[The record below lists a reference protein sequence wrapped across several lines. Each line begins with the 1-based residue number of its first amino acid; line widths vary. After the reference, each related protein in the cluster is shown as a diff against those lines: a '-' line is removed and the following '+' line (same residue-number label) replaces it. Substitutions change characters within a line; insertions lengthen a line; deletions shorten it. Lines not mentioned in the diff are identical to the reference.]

1 MLGGAIPE
9 GEGRHGLAVLVLG
22 GGHGAGHIAVVAG
35 DGVNLRV
42 QLYVSQD
49 NAVVTGGVV
58 LVSVSSDI
66 LVHHRGSAVLGK
78 VGTGHSR
85 ELARAILHKDHG
97 VVRDALAA
105 DLALARAVDIL
116 ASHNQV
122 KASLVGVAG
131 VGLGLGQDVLALFD
145 LVSHQSVTVVLA
157 SATVVLIGGNHL
169 GGAVG
174 KEQLGNIAVDIL
186 VGLHN
191 YGVVLQLVAG
201 SDNLRLHDVAVEH
214 SSLHGAVQSQIGVGS
229 GGNIVVP
236 GAVNADG
243 VALGGLNLALDRLSQ
258 DISIGV
264 IHGVGGVALD
274 DIVVLGHVVVSVHV
288 LKLNIGVN
296 IGVEGLLAHVGH
308 LGGGEGDVN
317 DGVDLAVVV
326 VVVSLHSGGLVAAHI
341 QAVNQLTGVESGGGH
356 IAVHLVGGAVNLDLA
371 VLDSLN
377 LTGSALHD
385 QGAVGGGIDAVHI
398 LAVLIQNLDLLADQ
412 VAVVTLDL
420 GVLALGGDAIH
431 VQGVSALAVL
441 LHVGQHS
448 VAVGDQGQVL
458 VAHGLVGVLGHGVL
472 AVDILGL
479 LLQSVLNFVE
489 LSASDLVHGLV
500 SVAAA
505 VVHGAAQGINSS
517 LDPRISAVVLLDR
530 EHPHALGAGHDG
542 LGAGVAVLAGG
553 VVASGVQLNHVGVQS
568 IVDHLGGIVTGQQGV
583 GVQIGQVLVKT
594 VLVGQHV
601 GVDGPVVAHQAGLL
615 GAVAQHAQQ
624 HLGGLGGAHGA
635 GRIKLVV
642 AAASDDAVGGAVL
655 NVGLCPVALDVGK
668 GGGVLDAQHGIHT
681 AVDGDAEH
689 LGHLG
694 TGHGAGGVK
703 VAAVFLTID
712 DAQGSHGRNGV
723 LVYDLIRIGEI
734 ARVHRAGTNT
744 HHAHEHD
751 GGQSQ
756 AESPLEVSHVW
767 NSSF

>member
-42 QLYVSQD
+42 QLYVGQ
-49 NAVVTGGVV
+49 NHAVVAGGVV
-58 LVSVSSDI
+58 LVGIGVLDRLHGI
-66 LVHHRGSAVLGK
+66 LVVLGK
-78 VGTGHSR
+78 VGAGHGG
-85 ELARAILHKDHG
+85 ILIVVVHHKDHG

-105 DLALARAVDIL
+105 NLALAGLVLIGIRQ
-116 ASHNQV
+116 NEV
-122 KASLVGVAG
+122 KAGLIFVGSLS
-131 VGLGLGQDVLALFD
+131 LGQDVLALLD
-145 LVSHQSVTVVLA
+145 LVGHQIA
-157 SATVVLIGGNHL
+157 NIGAAGGSIIRDISGNHL

-174 KEQLGNIAVDIL
+174 KEQLGLLAVDIL
-186 VGLHN
+186 G
-191 YGVVLQLVAG
+191 GVHDQSVILQLVAG
-201 SDNLRLHDVAVEH
+201 GDNLGLHDVAVEH
-214 SSLHGAVQSQIGVGS
+214 SSLHGAVQSQILVGS

-236 GAVNADG
+236 GTVNADG
-243 VALGGLNLALDRLSQ
+243 VALGGLDLALDRLSQ

-385 QGAVGGGIDAVHI
+385 QGAVSGGIDAVHI

-420 GVLALGGDAIH
+420 GVLALGGDAVH

-472 AVDILGL
+472 AVNILGL
-479 LLQSVLNFVE
+479 LLQGVLASIKRSGATVRLLQSVDSILT
-489 LSASDLVHGLV
+489 
-500 SVAAA
+500 A
-505 VVHGAAQGINSS
+505 VVDGAVQS
-517 LDPRISAVVLLDR
+517 LDGIVNRAVLDLDN
-530 EHPHALGAGHDG
+530 PHALGAGHDG

-583 GVQIGQVLVKT
+583 GVQIGQFLVKT

-655 NVGLCPVALDVGK
+655 NVGLCPGTLDVGK

-694 TGHGAGGVK
+694 TGHVAGGVK

-734 ARVHRAGTNT
+734 ARVHRAGANT

>member
-9 GEGRHGLAVLVLG
+9 GEGRHGLAVIVLG

-35 DGVNLRV
+35 DGVDLRV
-42 QLYVSQD
+42 QLRIGQ
-49 NAVVTGGVV
+49 NHAVVAGGVV
-58 LVSVSSDI
+58 LVGVGI
-66 LVHHRGSAVLGK
+66 GNALHGSGAVLGK
-78 VGTGHSR
+78 VRASHGG
-85 ELARAILHKDHG
+85 ELAGVIFHEDHG

-105 DLALARAVDIL
+105 NLALAGSIGIGVSNNLVKAGLVGIGSLSLGQDIL
-116 ASHNQV
+116 ALLD
-122 KASLVGVAG
+122 LVGHQIANIGAAG
-131 VGLGLGQDVLALFD
+131 GSIILDI
-145 LVSHQSVTVVLA
+145 S
-157 SATVVLIGGNHL
+157 GNHL

-174 KEQLGNIAVDIL
+174 KEQLGLLAVDIL
-186 VGLHN
+186 VGVHDHS
-191 YGVVLQLVAG
+191 VILQLVAG
-201 SDNLRLHDVAVEH
+201 GDNLGLHDVAVEY
-214 SSLHGAVQSQIGVGS
+214 SGLHGAVQSQIGVGIA
-229 GGNIVVP
+229 GNIVVP

-243 VALGGLNLALDRLSQ
+243 VALGGLDLALDRLSQ

-341 QAVNQLTGVESGGGH
+341 QAVGQNAGVESGGGH
-356 IAVHLVGGAVNLDLA
+356 IAVHLVGGAVDLDLA

-420 GVLALGGDAIH
+420 GVLALGGDAVH

-441 LHVGQHS
+441 LHVGQHG

-489 LSASDLVHGLV
+489 LSASDLFHGLV

-583 GVQIGQVLVKT
+583 GVQIGQFLVKT

-655 NVGLCPVALDVGK
+655 NVGLCPGTLDVGK

-694 TGHGAGGVK
+694 TGHVAGGVK

-751 GGQSQ
+751 GGQNQ
-756 AESPLEVSHVW
+756 AESALEVSHVW

>member
-97 VVRDALAA
+97 VVRDSLAA

-131 VGLGLGQDVLALFD
+131 VGLGLGQDVLALLD
-145 LVSHQSVTVVLA
+145 LVGHQAHSIGVLL
-157 SATVVLIGGNHL
+157 VGGNHL

-174 KEQLGNIAVDIL
+174 EEQLGLGAVDIA
-186 VGLHN
+186 VSLHDH
-191 YGVVLQLVAG
+191 GVVLQLVAG
-201 SDNLRLHDVAVEH
+201 GDNLGLHDVAVEH
-214 SSLHGAVQSQIGVGS
+214 SSLHGAVQSQILVGS

-236 GAVNADG
+236 GTVNADG
-243 VALGGLNLALDRLSQ
+243 VALGGLDLALDRLSQ

-356 IAVHLVGGAVNLDLA
+356 IAVHLVGGAVNLDLIIA
-371 VLDSLN
+371 ESTN
-377 LTGSALHD
+377 LTSSALHD

-420 GVLALGGDAIH
+420 GVLALGGDAVH

-441 LHVGQHS
+441 LHVGQHG

-472 AVDILGL
+472 AVNILGL
-479 LLQSVLNFVE
+479 LLQSVL
-489 LSASDLVHGLV
+489 ASIKSGATVRVLQ
-500 SVAAA
+500 SVDSILTA
-505 VVHGAAQGINSS
+505 VVDGAVQS
-517 LDPRISAVVLLDR
+517 LDGIVNRAVLDLDN
-530 EHPHALGAGHDG
+530 PHALGAGHDG

-615 GAVAQHAQQ
+615 GVVAQHAQQ

-734 ARVHRAGTNT
+734 ARVHRAGADT

-751 GGQSQ
+751 GSQSQ

>member
-105 DLALARAVDIL
+105 NLALARVVDIL
-116 ASHNQV
+116 ASHNLV
-122 KASLVGVAG
+122 EAGLVGA
-131 VGLGLGQDVLALFD
+131 VGHGLGQDVLALLD
-145 LVSHQSVTVVLA
+145 LVGHQAHSIGVLL
-157 SATVVLIGGNHL
+157 VGGNHL

-174 KEQLGNIAVDIL
+174 EEQLGLGAVDIG
-186 VGLHN
+186 VSLHDH
-191 YGVVLQLVAG
+191 GVILQLVAG
-201 SDNLRLHDVAVEH
+201 GDNLGLHDVAVEH
-214 SSLHGAVQSQIGVGS
+214 SGLHGAVQSQILVGS

-236 GAVNADG
+236 GTVNADG
-243 VALGGLNLALDRLSQ
+243 VALGGLDLALDRLSQ

-296 IGVEGLLAHVGH
+296 IGVKGLLAHVGH

-317 DGVDLAVVV
+317 NGVDLAVVV
-326 VVVSLHSGGLVAAHI
+326 IVVSLHSGGLVAAHI

-412 VAVVTLDL
+412 VAVVTFDL

-472 AVDILGL
+472 AVNILGL
-479 LLQSVLNFVE
+479 LLQSVL
-489 LSASDLVHGLV
+489 ASIKSGATVRVLQ
-500 SVAAA
+500 SVDSILTA
-505 VVHGAAQGINSS
+505 VVDGAVQS
-517 LDPRISAVVLLDR
+517 LDGIVNRAVLDLDN
-530 EHPHALGAGHDG
+530 PHALGAGHDG

-615 GAVAQHAQQ
+615 GVVAQHAQQ

-655 NVGLCPVALDVGK
+655 NVGLCPGTLDVGK

-694 TGHGAGGVK
+694 TGHVAGGVK

-734 ARVHRAGTNT
+734 ARVHRAGADT

>member
-66 LVHHRGSAVLGK
+66 LVLYRASAVLGK
-78 VGTGHSR
+78 VGTSHSR

-97 VVRDALAA
+97 VVRDSLAVN
-105 DLALARAVDIL
+105 LALARVVDIL
-116 ASHNQV
+116 ASHNLV
-122 KASLVGVAG
+122 EASLVGASSFSR
-131 VGLGLGQDVLALFD
+131 GQDILALLD
-145 LVSHQSVTVVLA
+145 LIGHQLVLFSGVVL
-157 SATVVLIGGNHL
+157 VGGNHL

-174 KEQLGNIAVDIL
+174 EEQLGLLAVDITAG
-186 VGLHN
+186 VHN
-191 YGVVLQLVAG
+191 HSVVLQLVAG
-201 SDNLRLHDVAVEH
+201 GDNLGLHDVAVEH
-214 SSLHGAVQSQIGVGS
+214 SSLHGAVQSQILVGS

-236 GAVNADG
+236 GTVNADG
-243 VALGGLNLALDRLSQ
+243 VALGGLDLALDRLSQ

-317 DGVDLAVVV
+317 NGVDLAVVV
-326 VVVSLHSGGLVAAHI
+326 IVVSLHSGGLVAAHI

-356 IAVHLVGGAVNLDLA
+356 IAVHLVGGAVNLDLIIA
-371 VLDSLN
+371 ESTN
-377 LTGSALHD
+377 LTSSALHD

-420 GVLALGGDAIH
+420 GVLALGGDAVH

-472 AVDILGL
+472 AVNILGL
-479 LLQSVLNFVE
+479 LLQAVLASIKRSGATVRLLQSVDSILT
-489 LSASDLVHGLV
+489 
-500 SVAAA
+500 A
-505 VVHGAAQGINSS
+505 VVDGAVQS
-517 LDPRISAVVLLDR
+517 LDGIVNRAVLDLDN
-530 EHPHALGAGHDG
+530 PHALGAGHDG

-583 GVQIGQVLVKT
+583 GVQIGQFLVKT

-655 NVGLCPVALDVGK
+655 NVGLCPGTLDVGK

-694 TGHGAGGVK
+694 TGHVAGGVK

>member
-9 GEGRHGLAVLVLG
+9 GEGRHGLAVIVLG

-356 IAVHLVGGAVNLDLA
+356 IAVHLVGGAVNLDLIIA
-371 VLDSLN
+371 ESTN
-377 LTGSALHD
+377 LTSSALHD

-472 AVDILGL
+472 AVNILGL
-479 LLQSVLNFVE
+479 LLQGVLAAIELATVRGIQSVDSILT
-489 LSASDLVHGLV
+489 
-500 SVAAA
+500 A
-505 VVHGAAQGINSS
+505 VVDGAVQS
-517 LDPRISAVVLLDR
+517 LDGIVNRAVLDLDN
-530 EHPHALGAGHDG
+530 PHALGAGHDG

-615 GAVAQHAQQ
+615 GVVAQHAQQ

-734 ARVHRAGTNT
+734 ARVHRAGADT

-751 GGQSQ
+751 GSQSQ

>member
-1 MLGGAIPE
+1 MAGG
-9 GEGRHGLAVLVLG
+9 
-22 GGHGAGHIAVVAG
+22 
-35 DGVNLRV
+35 
-42 QLYVSQD
+42 
-49 NAVVTGGVV
+49 
-58 LVSVSSDI
+58 
-66 LVHHRGSAVLGK
+66 
-78 VGTGHSR
+78 
-85 ELARAILHKDHG
+85 
-97 VVRDALAA
+97 
-105 DLALARAVDIL
+105 
-116 ASHNQV
+116 
-122 KASLVGVAG
+122 
-131 VGLGLGQDVLALFD
+131 
-145 LVSHQSVTVVLA
+145 
-157 SATVVLIGGNHL
+157 
-169 GGAVG
+169 
-174 KEQLGNIAVDIL
+174 
-186 VGLHN
+186 
-191 YGVVLQLVAG
+191 
-201 SDNLRLHDVAVEH
+201 DNLGLHDVAVEH
-214 SSLHGAVQSQIGVGS
+214 SSLHGAVQSQILVGS

-236 GAVNADG
+236 GTVNADG
-243 VALGGLNLALDRLSQ
+243 VALGGLDLALDRLSQ

-288 LKLNIGVN
+288 LKLNIGVS

-317 DGVDLAVVV
+317 NGVDLAVVV
-326 VVVSLHSGGLVAAHI
+326 IVVSLHSGGLVAAHI

-420 GVLALGGDAIH
+420 GVLALGGDAVH

-472 AVDILGL
+472 AVNILGL
-479 LLQSVLNFVE
+479 LLQGVLASIKRSGATVRLLQSVDSILT
-489 LSASDLVHGLV
+489 
-500 SVAAA
+500 A
-505 VVHGAAQGINSS
+505 VVDGAVQS
-517 LDPRISAVVLLDR
+517 LDGIVNRAVLDLDN
-530 EHPHALGAGHDG
+530 PHALGAGHDG

-568 IVDHLGGIVTGQQGV
+568 IVDHLGGIVTGQHGV
-583 GVQIGQVLVKT
+583 GVQIGQFLVKT

-655 NVGLCPVALDVGK
+655 NVGLCPGTLDVGK

-694 TGHGAGGVK
+694 TGHVAGGVK

-734 ARVHRAGTNT
+734 ARVHRAGANT

>member
-1 MLGGAIPE
+1 MAGG
-9 GEGRHGLAVLVLG
+9 
-22 GGHGAGHIAVVAG
+22 
-35 DGVNLRV
+35 
-42 QLYVSQD
+42 
-49 NAVVTGGVV
+49 
-58 LVSVSSDI
+58 
-66 LVHHRGSAVLGK
+66 
-78 VGTGHSR
+78 
-85 ELARAILHKDHG
+85 
-97 VVRDALAA
+97 
-105 DLALARAVDIL
+105 
-116 ASHNQV
+116 
-122 KASLVGVAG
+122 
-131 VGLGLGQDVLALFD
+131 
-145 LVSHQSVTVVLA
+145 
-157 SATVVLIGGNHL
+157 
-169 GGAVG
+169 
-174 KEQLGNIAVDIL
+174 
-186 VGLHN
+186 
-191 YGVVLQLVAG
+191 
-201 SDNLRLHDVAVEH
+201 DNLGLHDVAVEH
-214 SSLHGAVQSQIGVGS
+214 SSLHGAVQSQILVGS

-236 GAVNADG
+236 GTVNADG
-243 VALGGLNLALDRLSQ
+243 VALGGLDLALDRLSQ

-317 DGVDLAVVV
+317 NGVDLAVVV
-326 VVVSLHSGGLVAAHI
+326 IVVSLHSGGLVAAHI

-356 IAVHLVGGAVNLDLA
+356 IAVHLVGGAVNLDLIIA
-371 VLDSLN
+371 ESTN
-377 LTGSALHD
+377 LTSSALHD

-420 GVLALGGDAIH
+420 GVLALGGDAVH

-472 AVDILGL
+472 AVNILGL
-479 LLQSVLNFVE
+479 LLQGVLASIKSGATVRVLQSVDSILT
-489 LSASDLVHGLV
+489 
-500 SVAAA
+500 A
-505 VVHGAAQGINSS
+505 VVDGAVQS
-517 LDPRISAVVLLDR
+517 LDGIVNRAVLDLDN
-530 EHPHALGAGHDG
+530 PHALGAGHDG

-583 GVQIGQVLVKT
+583 GVQIGQFLVKT

-655 NVGLCPVALDVGK
+655 NVGLCPGTLDVGK

-694 TGHGAGGVK
+694 TGHVAGGVK

-734 ARVHRAGTNT
+734 ARVHRAGANT

>member
-1 MLGGAIPE
+1 MAGG
-9 GEGRHGLAVLVLG
+9 
-22 GGHGAGHIAVVAG
+22 
-35 DGVNLRV
+35 
-42 QLYVSQD
+42 
-49 NAVVTGGVV
+49 
-58 LVSVSSDI
+58 
-66 LVHHRGSAVLGK
+66 
-78 VGTGHSR
+78 
-85 ELARAILHKDHG
+85 
-97 VVRDALAA
+97 
-105 DLALARAVDIL
+105 
-116 ASHNQV
+116 
-122 KASLVGVAG
+122 
-131 VGLGLGQDVLALFD
+131 
-145 LVSHQSVTVVLA
+145 
-157 SATVVLIGGNHL
+157 
-169 GGAVG
+169 
-174 KEQLGNIAVDIL
+174 
-186 VGLHN
+186 
-191 YGVVLQLVAG
+191 
-201 SDNLRLHDVAVEH
+201 DNLGLHDVAVEH
-214 SSLHGAVQSQIGVGS
+214 SGLHGAVQSQIGVGIA
-229 GGNIVVP
+229 GNIVVP
-236 GAVNADG
+236 GAINADG
-243 VALGGLNLALDRLSQ
+243 VALGGLDLALDRLSQ

-472 AVDILGL
+472 AVNILGL
-479 LLQSVLNFVE
+479 LLQGVLAAIELATVRGIQSVDSILT
-489 LSASDLVHGLV
+489 
-500 SVAAA
+500 A
-505 VVHGAAQGINSS
+505 VVDGAVQS
-517 LDPRISAVVLLDR
+517 LDGIVNRAVLDLDN
-530 EHPHALGAGHDG
+530 PHALGAGHDG

-615 GAVAQHAQQ
+615 GVVAQHAQQ

-655 NVGLCPVALDVGK
+655 NVGLCPGTLDVGK

-694 TGHGAGGVK
+694 TGHVAGGVK

-734 ARVHRAGTNT
+734 ARVHRAGADT

-751 GGQSQ
+751 GSQSQ

>member
-1 MLGGAIPE
+1 MAGG
-9 GEGRHGLAVLVLG
+9 
-22 GGHGAGHIAVVAG
+22 
-35 DGVNLRV
+35 
-42 QLYVSQD
+42 
-49 NAVVTGGVV
+49 
-58 LVSVSSDI
+58 
-66 LVHHRGSAVLGK
+66 
-78 VGTGHSR
+78 
-85 ELARAILHKDHG
+85 
-97 VVRDALAA
+97 
-105 DLALARAVDIL
+105 
-116 ASHNQV
+116 
-122 KASLVGVAG
+122 
-131 VGLGLGQDVLALFD
+131 
-145 LVSHQSVTVVLA
+145 
-157 SATVVLIGGNHL
+157 
-169 GGAVG
+169 
-174 KEQLGNIAVDIL
+174 
-186 VGLHN
+186 
-191 YGVVLQLVAG
+191 
-201 SDNLRLHDVAVEH
+201 DNLGLHDVAVEH
-214 SSLHGAVQSQIGVGS
+214 SSLHGAVQSQILVGS

-236 GAVNADG
+236 GTVNADG
-243 VALGGLNLALDRLSQ
+243 VALGGLDLALDRLSQ

-420 GVLALGGDAIH
+420 GVLALGGDAVH

-441 LHVGQHS
+441 LHVGQHG

-472 AVDILGL
+472 AVNILGL
-479 LLQSVLNFVE
+479 LLQSVL
-489 LSASDLVHGLV
+489 ASIKSGATVRVLQ
-500 SVAAA
+500 SVDSILTA
-505 VVHGAAQGINSS
+505 VVDGAVQS
-517 LDPRISAVVLLDR
+517 LDGIVNRAVLDLDN
-530 EHPHALGAGHDG
+530 PHALGAGHDG

-583 GVQIGQVLVKT
+583 GVQIGQFLVKT

-655 NVGLCPVALDVGK
+655 NVGLCPGTLDVGK

-694 TGHGAGGVK
+694 TGHVAGGVK

>member
-1 MLGGAIPE
+1 MAGG
-9 GEGRHGLAVLVLG
+9 
-22 GGHGAGHIAVVAG
+22 
-35 DGVNLRV
+35 
-42 QLYVSQD
+42 
-49 NAVVTGGVV
+49 
-58 LVSVSSDI
+58 
-66 LVHHRGSAVLGK
+66 
-78 VGTGHSR
+78 
-85 ELARAILHKDHG
+85 
-97 VVRDALAA
+97 
-105 DLALARAVDIL
+105 
-116 ASHNQV
+116 
-122 KASLVGVAG
+122 
-131 VGLGLGQDVLALFD
+131 
-145 LVSHQSVTVVLA
+145 
-157 SATVVLIGGNHL
+157 
-169 GGAVG
+169 
-174 KEQLGNIAVDIL
+174 
-186 VGLHN
+186 
-191 YGVVLQLVAG
+191 
-201 SDNLRLHDVAVEH
+201 DNLGLHDVAVEH
-214 SSLHGAVQSQIGVGS
+214 SSLHGAVQSQILVGS

-236 GAVNADG
+236 GTVNADG
-243 VALGGLNLALDRLSQ
+243 VALGGLDLALDRLSQ

-317 DGVDLAVVV
+317 NGVDLAVVV
-326 VVVSLHSGGLVAAHI
+326 IVVSLHSGGLVAAHI

-356 IAVHLVGGAVNLDLA
+356 IAVHLVGGAVNLDLIIA
-371 VLDSLN
+371 ESTN
-377 LTGSALHD
+377 LTSSALHD

-420 GVLALGGDAIH
+420 GVLALGGDAVH

-472 AVDILGL
+472 AVNILGL
-479 LLQSVLNFVE
+479 LLQAVLASIKRSGATVRLLQSVDSILT
-489 LSASDLVHGLV
+489 
-500 SVAAA
+500 A
-505 VVHGAAQGINSS
+505 VVDGAVQS
-517 LDPRISAVVLLDR
+517 LDGIVNRAVLDLDN
-530 EHPHALGAGHDG
+530 PHALGAGHDG

-583 GVQIGQVLVKT
+583 GVQIGQFLVKT

-655 NVGLCPVALDVGK
+655 NVGLCPGTLDVGK

-694 TGHGAGGVK
+694 TGHVAGGVK

>member
-1 MLGGAIPE
+1 M
-9 GEGRHGLAVLVLG
+9 
-22 GGHGAGHIAVVAG
+22 
-35 DGVNLRV
+35 
-42 QLYVSQD
+42 
-49 NAVVTGGVV
+49 
-58 LVSVSSDI
+58 
-66 LVHHRGSAVLGK
+66 
-78 VGTGHSR
+78 
-85 ELARAILHKDHG
+85 
-97 VVRDALAA
+97 
-105 DLALARAVDIL
+105 
-116 ASHNQV
+116 
-122 KASLVGVAG
+122 
-131 VGLGLGQDVLALFD
+131 
-145 LVSHQSVTVVLA
+145 
-157 SATVVLIGGNHL
+157 
-169 GGAVG
+169 
-174 KEQLGNIAVDIL
+174 
-186 VGLHN
+186 
-191 YGVVLQLVAG
+191 
-201 SDNLRLHDVAVEH
+201 
-214 SSLHGAVQSQIGVGS
+214 
-229 GGNIVVP
+229 
-236 GAVNADG
+236 
-243 VALGGLNLALDRLSQ
+243 
-258 DISIGV
+258 
-264 IHGVGGVALD
+264 
-274 DIVVLGHVVVSVHV
+274 
-288 LKLNIGVN
+288 
-296 IGVEGLLAHVGH
+296 
-308 LGGGEGDVN
+308 
-317 DGVDLAVVV
+317 
-326 VVVSLHSGGLVAAHI
+326 
-341 QAVNQLTGVESGGGH
+341 
-356 IAVHLVGGAVNLDLA
+356 
-371 VLDSLN
+371 
-377 LTGSALHD
+377 
-385 QGAVGGGIDAVHI
+385 
-398 LAVLIQNLDLLADQ
+398 
-412 VAVVTLDL
+412 
-420 GVLALGGDAIH
+420 
-431 VQGVSALAVL
+431 
-441 LHVGQHS
+441 
-448 VAVGDQGQVL
+448 
-458 VAHGLVGVLGHGVL
+458 AHGLVGVLGHGVL
-472 AVDILGL
+472 AVNILGL
-479 LLQSVLNFVE
+479 LLQSVLDFAE
-489 LSASDLVHGLV
+489 LSASDLFHGLV

-615 GAVAQHAQQ
+615 GVVAQHAQQ

-655 NVGLCPVALDVGK
+655 NVGLCPMALDVGK

-734 ARVHRAGTNT
+734 ARVHRAGADT

>member
-66 LVHHRGSAVLGK
+66 LVLYRASAVLGK
-78 VGTGHSR
+78 VGTSHSR

-97 VVRDALAA
+97 VVRDSLAVN
-105 DLALARAVDIL
+105 LALARVVDIL
-116 ASHNQV
+116 ASHNLV
-122 KASLVGVAG
+122 EASLVGASSFSR
-131 VGLGLGQDVLALFD
+131 GQDILALLD
-145 LVSHQSVTVVLA
+145 LIGHQLVLFSGVVL
-157 SATVVLIGGNHL
+157 VGGNHL

-174 KEQLGNIAVDIL
+174 EEQLGLLAVDITAG
-186 VGLHN
+186 VHN
-191 YGVVLQLVAG
+191 HSVVLQLVAG
-201 SDNLRLHDVAVEH
+201 GDNLGLHDVAVEH
-214 SSLHGAVQSQIGVGS
+214 SSLHGAVQSQILVGS

-236 GAVNADG
+236 GTVNADG
-243 VALGGLNLALDRLSQ
+243 VALGGLDLALDRLSQ

-317 DGVDLAVVV
+317 NGVDLAVVV

-420 GVLALGGDAIH
+420 GVLALGGDAVH

-441 LHVGQHS
+441 LHVGQHG

-472 AVDILGL
+472 AVNILGL
-479 LLQSVLNFVE
+479 LLQSVL
-489 LSASDLVHGLV
+489 ASIKSGATVRVLQ
-500 SVAAA
+500 SVDSILTA
-505 VVHGAAQGINSS
+505 VVDGAVQS
-517 LDPRISAVVLLDR
+517 LDGIVNRAVLDLDN
-530 EHPHALGAGHDG
+530 PHALGAGHDG

-583 GVQIGQVLVKT
+583 GVQIGQFLVKT

-655 NVGLCPVALDVGK
+655 NVGLCPGTLDVGK

-694 TGHGAGGVK
+694 TGHVAGGVK

>member
-97 VVRDALAA
+97 VVRDSLAA

-131 VGLGLGQDVLALFD
+131 VGLGLGQDVLALLD
-145 LVSHQSVTVVLA
+145 LVGHQAHSIGVLL
-157 SATVVLIGGNHL
+157 VGGNHL

-174 KEQLGNIAVDIL
+174 EEQLGLGAVDIA
-186 VGLHN
+186 VSLHDH
-191 YGVVLQLVAG
+191 GVVLQLVAG
-201 SDNLRLHDVAVEH
+201 GDNLGLHDVAVEH
-214 SSLHGAVQSQIGVGS
+214 SSLHGAVQSQILVGS

-236 GAVNADG
+236 GTVNADG
-243 VALGGLNLALDRLSQ
+243 VALGGLDLALDRLSQ

-356 IAVHLVGGAVNLDLA
+356 IAVHLVGGAVNLDLIIA
-371 VLDSLN
+371 ESTN
-377 LTGSALHD
+377 LTSSALHD

-420 GVLALGGDAIH
+420 GVLALGGDAVH

-441 LHVGQHS
+441 LHVGQHG

-479 LLQSVLNFVE
+479 LLQSVL
-489 LSASDLVHGLV
+489 ASIKSGATVRVLQ
-500 SVAAA
+500 SVDSILTA
-505 VVHGAAQGINSS
+505 VVDGAVQS
-517 LDPRISAVVLLDR
+517 LDGIVNRAVLDLDN
-530 EHPHALGAGHDG
+530 PHALSAGHDG

-655 NVGLCPVALDVGK
+655 NVGLCPGTLDVGK

-694 TGHGAGGVK
+694 TGHVAGGVK

-734 ARVHRAGTNT
+734 ARVHRAGANT

>member
-9 GEGRHGLAVLVLG
+9 GEGRHGLAVIVLG

-35 DGVNLRV
+35 DGVDLRV
-42 QLYVSQD
+42 QLRIGQ
-49 NAVVTGGVV
+49 NHAVVAGGVV
-58 LVSVSSDI
+58 LVGVGI
-66 LVHHRGSAVLGK
+66 GNALHGSGAVLGK
-78 VGTGHSR
+78 VRASHGG
-85 ELARAILHKDHG
+85 ELAGVIFHEDHG

-105 DLALARAVDIL
+105 NLALAGSIGIGVSNNLVKAGLVGIGSLSLGQDIL
-116 ASHNQV
+116 ALLD
-122 KASLVGVAG
+122 LVGHQIANIGAAG
-131 VGLGLGQDVLALFD
+131 GSIILDI
-145 LVSHQSVTVVLA
+145 S
-157 SATVVLIGGNHL
+157 GNHL

-174 KEQLGNIAVDIL
+174 KEQLGLLAVDIL
-186 VGLHN
+186 VGVHDHS
-191 YGVVLQLVAG
+191 VILQLVAG
-201 SDNLRLHDVAVEH
+201 GDNLGLHDVAVEH
-214 SSLHGAVQSQIGVGS
+214 SGLHGAVQSQIGVGIA
-229 GGNIVVP
+229 GNIVVP
-236 GAVNADG
+236 GAINADG
-243 VALGGLNLALDRLSQ
+243 VALGGLDLALDRLSQ

-472 AVDILGL
+472 AVNILGL
-479 LLQSVLNFVE
+479 LLQGVLAAIELATVRGIQSVDSILT
-489 LSASDLVHGLV
+489 
-500 SVAAA
+500 A
-505 VVHGAAQGINSS
+505 VVDGAVQS
-517 LDPRISAVVLLDR
+517 LDGIVNRAVLDLDN
-530 EHPHALGAGHDG
+530 PHALGAGHDG

-615 GAVAQHAQQ
+615 GVVAQHAQQ

-668 GGGVLDAQHGIHT
+668 GGSVLDAQHGVHT

-694 TGHGAGGVK
+694 TGHVAGGVK

-734 ARVHRAGTNT
+734 ARVHRAGADT

-751 GGQSQ
+751 GSQSQ

>member
-9 GEGRHGLAVLVLG
+9 GEGRHGLAVIVLG

-35 DGVNLRV
+35 DGVDLRV
-42 QLYVSQD
+42 QLRIGQ
-49 NAVVTGGVV
+49 NHAVVAGGVV
-58 LVSVSSDI
+58 LVGVGI
-66 LVHHRGSAVLGK
+66 GNALHGSGAVLGK
-78 VGTGHSR
+78 VRASHGG
-85 ELARAILHKDHG
+85 ELAGVIFHEDHG

-105 DLALARAVDIL
+105 NLALAGSIGIGVSNNLVKAGLVGIGSLSLGQDIL
-116 ASHNQV
+116 ALLD
-122 KASLVGVAG
+122 LVGHQIANIGAAG
-131 VGLGLGQDVLALFD
+131 GSIILDI
-145 LVSHQSVTVVLA
+145 S
-157 SATVVLIGGNHL
+157 GNHL

-174 KEQLGNIAVDIL
+174 KEQLGLLAVDIL
-186 VGLHN
+186 VGVHDHS
-191 YGVVLQLVAG
+191 VILQLVAG
-201 SDNLRLHDVAVEH
+201 GDNLGLHDVAVEH
-214 SSLHGAVQSQIGVGS
+214 SGLHGAVQSQIGVGIA
-229 GGNIVVP
+229 GNIVVP
-236 GAVNADG
+236 GAINADG
-243 VALGGLNLALDRLSQ
+243 VALGGLDLALDRLSQ

-472 AVDILGL
+472 AVNILGL
-479 LLQSVLNFVE
+479 LLQGVLAAIELATVRGIQSVDSILT
-489 LSASDLVHGLV
+489 
-500 SVAAA
+500 A
-505 VVHGAAQGINSS
+505 VVDGAVQS
-517 LDPRISAVVLLDR
+517 LDGIVNRAVLDLDN
-530 EHPHALGAGHDG
+530 PHALGAGHDG

-615 GAVAQHAQQ
+615 GVVAQHAQQ

-668 GGGVLDAQHGIHT
+668 GGSVLDAQHGVHT

-694 TGHGAGGVK
+694 TGHVAGGVK

>member
-97 VVRDALAA
+97 VVRDSLAA

-131 VGLGLGQDVLALFD
+131 VGLGLGQDVLALLD
-145 LVSHQSVTVVLA
+145 LVGHQAHSIGVLL
-157 SATVVLIGGNHL
+157 VGGNHL

-174 KEQLGNIAVDIL
+174 EEQLGLGAVDIA
-186 VGLHN
+186 VSLHDH
-191 YGVVLQLVAG
+191 GVVLQLVAG
-201 SDNLRLHDVAVEH
+201 GDNLGLHDVAVEH
-214 SSLHGAVQSQIGVGS
+214 SSLHGAVQSQILVGS

-236 GAVNADG
+236 GTVNADG
-243 VALGGLNLALDRLSQ
+243 VALGGLDLALDRLSQ

-317 DGVDLAVVV
+317 NGVDLAVVV
-326 VVVSLHSGGLVAAHI
+326 IVVSLHSGGLVAAHI

-356 IAVHLVGGAVNLDLA
+356 IAVHLVGGAVNLDLIIA
-371 VLDSLN
+371 ESTN
-377 LTGSALHD
+377 LTSSALHD

-420 GVLALGGDAIH
+420 GVLALGGDAVH

-441 LHVGQHS
+441 LHVGQHG

-472 AVDILGL
+472 AVNILGL
-479 LLQSVLNFVE
+479 LLQSVL
-489 LSASDLVHGLV
+489 ASIKSGATVRVLQ
-500 SVAAA
+500 SVDSILTA
-505 VVHGAAQGINSS
+505 VVDGAVQS
-517 LDPRISAVVLLDR
+517 LDGIVNRAVLDLDN
-530 EHPHALGAGHDG
+530 PHALGAGHDG

-615 GAVAQHAQQ
+615 GVVAQHAQQ

-694 TGHGAGGVK
+694 TGHVAGGVK

-734 ARVHRAGTNT
+734 ARVHRAGADT

-751 GGQSQ
+751 GSQSQ

>member
-1 MLGGAIPE
+1 MVQSRVGQN
-9 GEGRHGLAVLVLG
+9 H
-22 GGHGAGHIAVVAG
+22 AVVA
-35 DGVNLRV
+35 
-42 QLYVSQD
+42 
-49 NAVVTGGVV
+49 GGVV
-58 LVSVSSDI
+58 LVGIGVLDRLHGI
-66 LVHHRGSAVLGK
+66 LVVLGK
-78 VGTGHSR
+78 VGAGHGG
-85 ELARAILHKDHG
+85 ILIVVVHHKDHG
-97 VVRDALAA
+97 IVRDALAA
-105 DLALARAVDIL
+105 NLALAGLVLIGIRQNEVKAGLIFVGSLSLGQDIL
-116 ASHNQV
+116 ALLD
-122 KASLVGVAG
+122 LVGHQIANTGAAG
-131 VGLGLGQDVLALFD
+131 FSIIRDI
-145 LVSHQSVTVVLA
+145 S
-157 SATVVLIGGNHL
+157 GNHL

-174 KEQLGNIAVDIL
+174 KEQLGLLAVDIL
-186 VGLHN
+186 G
-191 YGVVLQLVAG
+191 GVHDQSVILQLVAG
-201 SDNLRLHDVAVEH
+201 GDNLGLHDVAVEH
-214 SSLHGAVQSQIGVGS
+214 SSLHGAVQSQILVGS

-236 GAVNADG
+236 GTVNADG
-243 VALGGLNLALDRLSQ
+243 VALGGLDLALDRLSQ

-317 DGVDLAVVV
+317 NGVDLAVVV

-356 IAVHLVGGAVNLDLA
+356 IAVHLVGGAVNLDLIIA
-371 VLDSLN
+371 ESTN
-377 LTGSALHD
+377 LTSSALHD

-420 GVLALGGDAIH
+420 GVLALGGDAVH

-472 AVDILGL
+472 AVNILGL
-479 LLQSVLNFVE
+479 LLQGVLASIKRSGATVRLLQSVDSILT
-489 LSASDLVHGLV
+489 
-500 SVAAA
+500 A
-505 VVHGAAQGINSS
+505 VVDGAVQS
-517 LDPRISAVVLLDR
+517 LDGIVNRAVLDLDN
-530 EHPHALGAGHDG
+530 PHALGAGHDG

-583 GVQIGQVLVKT
+583 GVQIGQFLVKT

-655 NVGLCPVALDVGK
+655 NVGLCPGTLDVGK

-694 TGHGAGGVK
+694 TGHVAGGVK

-734 ARVHRAGTNT
+734 ARVHRAGANT

>member
-9 GEGRHGLAVLVLG
+9 GEGRHGLAVIVLG

-243 VALGGLNLALDRLSQ
+243 VALGGLDLALDRLSQ

-472 AVDILGL
+472 AVNILGL
-479 LLQSVLNFVE
+479 LLQGVLAAIELATVRGIQSVDSILT
-489 LSASDLVHGLV
+489 
-500 SVAAA
+500 A
-505 VVHGAAQGINSS
+505 VVDGAVQS
-517 LDPRISAVVLLDR
+517 LDGIVNRAVLDLDN
-530 EHPHALGAGHDG
+530 PHALGAGHDG

-615 GAVAQHAQQ
+615 GVVAQHAQQ

-655 NVGLCPVALDVGK
+655 NVGLCPGTLDVGK

-694 TGHGAGGVK
+694 TGHVAGGVK

-734 ARVHRAGTNT
+734 ARVHRAGADT

-751 GGQSQ
+751 GSQSQ

>member
-9 GEGRHGLAVLVLG
+9 GEDGHGLAVIVLG
-22 GGHGAGHIAVVAG
+22 GGHGAGHITVVAG
-35 DGVNLRV
+35 DGVDLRV
-42 QLYVSQD
+42 QSRIGQ
-49 NAVVTGGVV
+49 NHAVVAGGVV
-58 LVSVSSDI
+58 LVGIGVGNAG
-66 LVHHRGSAVLGK
+66 HGSGAVLGK
-78 VGTGHSR
+78 VRASHGG
-85 ELARAILHKDHG
+85 ELAGVVFHEDHG

-105 DLALARAVDIL
+105 NLALAGSIGIGVSNNLVKAGLVGIGSLSLGQDIL
-116 ASHNQV
+116 ALLD
-122 KASLVGVAG
+122 LVGHQIANIGAAG
-131 VGLGLGQDVLALFD
+131 GSIILDI
-145 LVSHQSVTVVLA
+145 S
-157 SATVVLIGGNHL
+157 GNHL

-174 KEQLGNIAVDIL
+174 KEQLGLLAVDIL
-186 VGLHN
+186 VGVHDHS
-191 YGVVLQLVAG
+191 VILQLVAG
-201 SDNLRLHDVAVEH
+201 GDNLGLHDVAVEH
-214 SSLHGAVQSQIGVGS
+214 SGLHGAVQSQIGVGIA
-229 GGNIVVP
+229 GNIVVP
-236 GAVNADG
+236 GAINTDG
-243 VALGGLNLALDRLSQ
+243 VALGGLDLALDRLSQ

-441 LHVGQHS
+441 LHVGQHG

-472 AVDILGL
+472 AVNILGL
-479 LLQSVLNFVE
+479 LLQSVL
-489 LSASDLVHGLV
+489 ASIKSGATVRVLQ
-500 SVAAA
+500 SVDSILTA
-505 VVHGAAQGINSS
+505 VVDGAVQS
-517 LDPRISAVVLLDR
+517 LDGIVNRAVLDLDN
-530 EHPHALGAGHDG
+530 PHALGAGHDG

-615 GAVAQHAQQ
+615 GVVAQHAQQ

-655 NVGLCPVALDVGK
+655 NVGLSPVALDVGK

-734 ARVHRAGTNT
+734 ARVHRAGADT

>member
-1 MLGGAIPE
+1 MAGG
-9 GEGRHGLAVLVLG
+9 
-22 GGHGAGHIAVVAG
+22 
-35 DGVNLRV
+35 
-42 QLYVSQD
+42 
-49 NAVVTGGVV
+49 
-58 LVSVSSDI
+58 
-66 LVHHRGSAVLGK
+66 
-78 VGTGHSR
+78 
-85 ELARAILHKDHG
+85 
-97 VVRDALAA
+97 
-105 DLALARAVDIL
+105 
-116 ASHNQV
+116 
-122 KASLVGVAG
+122 
-131 VGLGLGQDVLALFD
+131 
-145 LVSHQSVTVVLA
+145 
-157 SATVVLIGGNHL
+157 
-169 GGAVG
+169 
-174 KEQLGNIAVDIL
+174 
-186 VGLHN
+186 
-191 YGVVLQLVAG
+191 
-201 SDNLRLHDVAVEH
+201 DNLGLHDVAVEH
-214 SSLHGAVQSQIGVGS
+214 SSLHGAVQSQILVGS

-236 GAVNADG
+236 GTVNADG
-243 VALGGLNLALDRLSQ
+243 VALGGLDLALDRLSQ

-317 DGVDLAVVV
+317 NGVDLAVVV

-356 IAVHLVGGAVNLDLA
+356 IAVHLVGGAVNLDLIIA
-371 VLDSLN
+371 ESTN
-377 LTGSALHD
+377 LTSSALHD

-420 GVLALGGDAIH
+420 GVLALGGDAVH

-472 AVDILGL
+472 AVNILGL
-479 LLQSVLNFVE
+479 LLQGVLASIKRSGATVRLLQSVDSILT
-489 LSASDLVHGLV
+489 
-500 SVAAA
+500 A
-505 VVHGAAQGINSS
+505 VVDGAVQS
-517 LDPRISAVVLLDR
+517 LDGIVNRAVLDLDN
-530 EHPHALGAGHDG
+530 PHALGAGHDG

-583 GVQIGQVLVKT
+583 GVQIGQFLVKT

-655 NVGLCPVALDVGK
+655 NVGLCPGTLDVGK

-694 TGHGAGGVK
+694 TGHVAGGVK

-734 ARVHRAGTNT
+734 ARVHRAGADT

-751 GGQSQ
+751 GSQSQ

>member
-66 LVHHRGSAVLGK
+66 LVLYRASAVLGK
-78 VGTGHSR
+78 VGTSHSR

-97 VVRDALAA
+97 VVRDSLAVN
-105 DLALARAVDIL
+105 LALARVVDIL
-116 ASHNQV
+116 ASHNLV
-122 KASLVGVAG
+122 EASLVGASSFSR
-131 VGLGLGQDVLALFD
+131 GQDILALLD
-145 LVSHQSVTVVLA
+145 LIGHQLVLFSGVVL
-157 SATVVLIGGNHL
+157 VGGNHL

-174 KEQLGNIAVDIL
+174 EEQLGLGAVDIA
-186 VGLHN
+186 VSLHDH
-191 YGVVLQLVAG
+191 GVVLQLVAG
-201 SDNLRLHDVAVEH
+201 GDNLGLHDVAVEH
-214 SSLHGAVQSQIGVGS
+214 SSLHGAVQSQILVGS

-236 GAVNADG
+236 GTVNADG
-243 VALGGLNLALDRLSQ
+243 VALGGLDLALDRLSQ

-385 QGAVGGGIDAVHI
+385 QGAVSGGIDAVHI

-420 GVLALGGDAIH
+420 GVLALGGDAVH

-441 LHVGQHS
+441 LHVGQHG

-472 AVDILGL
+472 AVNILGL
-479 LLQSVLNFVE
+479 LLQSVL
-489 LSASDLVHGLV
+489 ASIKSGATVRVLQ
-500 SVAAA
+500 SVDSILTA
-505 VVHGAAQGINSS
+505 VVDGAVQS
-517 LDPRISAVVLLDR
+517 LDGIVNRAVLDLDN
-530 EHPHALGAGHDG
+530 PHALGAGHDG

-583 GVQIGQVLVKT
+583 GVQIGQFLVKT

-655 NVGLCPVALDVGK
+655 NVGLCPGTLDVGK

-694 TGHGAGGVK
+694 TGHVAGGVK

-734 ARVHRAGTNT
+734 ARVHRAGANT

>member
-9 GEGRHGLAVLVLG
+9 GEGRHGLAVIVLG

-472 AVDILGL
+472 AVNILGL
-479 LLQSVLNFVE
+479 LLQGVLAAIELATVRGIQSVDSILT
-489 LSASDLVHGLV
+489 
-500 SVAAA
+500 A
-505 VVHGAAQGINSS
+505 VVDGAVQS
-517 LDPRISAVVLLDR
+517 LDGIVNRAVLDLDN
-530 EHPHALGAGHDG
+530 PHALGAGHDG

-615 GAVAQHAQQ
+615 GVVAQHAQQ

-734 ARVHRAGTNT
+734 ARVHRAGADT

-751 GGQSQ
+751 GSQSQ

>member
-1 MLGGAIPE
+1 MAGG
-9 GEGRHGLAVLVLG
+9 
-22 GGHGAGHIAVVAG
+22 
-35 DGVNLRV
+35 
-42 QLYVSQD
+42 
-49 NAVVTGGVV
+49 
-58 LVSVSSDI
+58 
-66 LVHHRGSAVLGK
+66 
-78 VGTGHSR
+78 
-85 ELARAILHKDHG
+85 
-97 VVRDALAA
+97 
-105 DLALARAVDIL
+105 
-116 ASHNQV
+116 
-122 KASLVGVAG
+122 
-131 VGLGLGQDVLALFD
+131 
-145 LVSHQSVTVVLA
+145 
-157 SATVVLIGGNHL
+157 
-169 GGAVG
+169 
-174 KEQLGNIAVDIL
+174 
-186 VGLHN
+186 
-191 YGVVLQLVAG
+191 
-201 SDNLRLHDVAVEH
+201 DNLGLHDVAVEH
-214 SSLHGAVQSQIGVGS
+214 SSLHGAVQSQILVGS

-236 GAVNADG
+236 GTVNADG
-243 VALGGLNLALDRLSQ
+243 VALGGLDLALDRLSQ

-458 VAHGLVGVLGHGVL
+458 VTHGLVGVLGHGVL
-472 AVDILGL
+472 AVNILGL
-479 LLQSVLNFVE
+479 LLQGVLASIKSGATVRVLQSVDSILT
-489 LSASDLVHGLV
+489 
-500 SVAAA
+500 A
-505 VVHGAAQGINSS
+505 VVDGAVQS
-517 LDPRISAVVLLDR
+517 LDGIVNRAVLDLDN
-530 EHPHALGAGHDG
+530 PHALGAGHDG

-655 NVGLCPVALDVGK
+655 NVGLCPGTLDVGK

-694 TGHGAGGVK
+694 TGHVAGGVK

-751 GGQSQ
+751 GGQNQ
-756 AESPLEVSHVW
+756 AESALEVSHVW

>member
-35 DGVNLRV
+35 DGVDLLVQSRV
-42 QLYVSQD
+42 GQ
-49 NAVVTGGVV
+49 NHAVVAGGVV
-58 LVSVSSDI
+58 LVGIGVLDRLHGI
-66 LVHHRGSAVLGK
+66 LVVLGK
-78 VGTGHSR
+78 VGAGHGG
-85 ELARAILHKDHG
+85 ILIVVVHHKDHG
-97 VVRDALAA
+97 IVRDALAA
-105 DLALARAVDIL
+105 NLALAGLVLIGIRQNEVKAGLIFVGSLSLGQDIL
-116 ASHNQV
+116 ALLD
-122 KASLVGVAG
+122 LVGHQIANIGAAG
-131 VGLGLGQDVLALFD
+131 GSIILDI
-145 LVSHQSVTVVLA
+145 S
-157 SATVVLIGGNHL
+157 GNHL

-174 KEQLGNIAVDIL
+174 KEQLGLLAVDIL
-186 VGLHN
+186 G
-191 YGVVLQLVAG
+191 GVHDQSVILQLVAG
-201 SDNLRLHDVAVEH
+201 GDNLGLHDVAVEH
-214 SSLHGAVQSQIGVGS
+214 SSLHGAVQSQILVGS

-236 GAVNADG
+236 GTVNADG
-243 VALGGLNLALDRLSQ
+243 VALGGLDLALDRLSQ

-317 DGVDLAVVV
+317 NGVDLAVVV

-420 GVLALGGDAIH
+420 GVLALGGDAVH

-472 AVDILGL
+472 AVNILGL
-479 LLQSVLNFVE
+479 LLQAVLASIKRSGATVRLLQSVDSILT
-489 LSASDLVHGLV
+489 
-500 SVAAA
+500 A
-505 VVHGAAQGINSS
+505 VVDGAVQS
-517 LDPRISAVVLLDR
+517 LDGIVNRAVLDLDN
-530 EHPHALGAGHDG
+530 PHALGAGHDG

-568 IVDHLGGIVTGQQGV
+568 IVDHLGGIVTGQHGV
-583 GVQIGQVLVKT
+583 GVQIGQFLVKT

-655 NVGLCPVALDVGK
+655 NVGLCPGTLDVGK

-694 TGHGAGGVK
+694 TGHVAGGVK

-734 ARVHRAGTNT
+734 ARVHRAGANT

>member
-35 DGVNLRV
+35 DGVDLLVQSRV
-42 QLYVSQD
+42 GQ
-49 NAVVTGGVV
+49 NHAVVAGGVV
-58 LVSVSSDI
+58 LVGIGVLDRLHGI
-66 LVHHRGSAVLGK
+66 LVVLGK
-78 VGTGHSR
+78 VGAGHGG
-85 ELARAILHKDHG
+85 ILIVVVHHKDHG
-97 VVRDALAA
+97 IVRDALAA
-105 DLALARAVDIL
+105 NLALAGLVLIGIRQNEVKAGLIFVGSLSLGQDIL
-116 ASHNQV
+116 ALLD
-122 KASLVGVAG
+122 LVGHQIANTGAAG
-131 VGLGLGQDVLALFD
+131 FSIIRDI
-145 LVSHQSVTVVLA
+145 S
-157 SATVVLIGGNHL
+157 GNHL

-174 KEQLGNIAVDIL
+174 KEQLGLLAVDIL
-186 VGLHN
+186 G
-191 YGVVLQLVAG
+191 GVHDQSVILQLVAG
-201 SDNLRLHDVAVEH
+201 GDNLGLHDVAVEH
-214 SSLHGAVQSQIGVGS
+214 SSLHGAVQSQILVGS

-236 GAVNADG
+236 GTVNADG
-243 VALGGLNLALDRLSQ
+243 VALGGLDLALDRLSQ

-317 DGVDLAVVV
+317 NGVDLAVVV

-356 IAVHLVGGAVNLDLA
+356 IAVHLVGGAVNLDLIIA
-371 VLDSLN
+371 ESTN
-377 LTGSALHD
+377 LTSSALHD

-420 GVLALGGDAIH
+420 GVLALGGDAVH

-472 AVDILGL
+472 AVNILGL
-479 LLQSVLNFVE
+479 LLQGVLASIKRSGATVRLLQSVDSILT
-489 LSASDLVHGLV
+489 
-500 SVAAA
+500 A
-505 VVHGAAQGINSS
+505 VVDGAVQS
-517 LDPRISAVVLLDR
+517 LDGIVNRAVLDLDN
-530 EHPHALGAGHDG
+530 PHALGAGHDG

-583 GVQIGQVLVKT
+583 GVQIGQFLVKT

-655 NVGLCPVALDVGK
+655 NVGLCPGTLDVGK

-694 TGHGAGGVK
+694 TGHVAGGVK

-734 ARVHRAGTNT
+734 ARVHRAGADT

-751 GGQSQ
+751 GSQSQ

>member
-1 MLGGAIPE
+1 MAGG
-9 GEGRHGLAVLVLG
+9 
-22 GGHGAGHIAVVAG
+22 
-35 DGVNLRV
+35 
-42 QLYVSQD
+42 
-49 NAVVTGGVV
+49 
-58 LVSVSSDI
+58 
-66 LVHHRGSAVLGK
+66 
-78 VGTGHSR
+78 
-85 ELARAILHKDHG
+85 
-97 VVRDALAA
+97 
-105 DLALARAVDIL
+105 
-116 ASHNQV
+116 
-122 KASLVGVAG
+122 
-131 VGLGLGQDVLALFD
+131 
-145 LVSHQSVTVVLA
+145 
-157 SATVVLIGGNHL
+157 
-169 GGAVG
+169 
-174 KEQLGNIAVDIL
+174 
-186 VGLHN
+186 
-191 YGVVLQLVAG
+191 
-201 SDNLRLHDVAVEH
+201 DNLGLHDVAVEH
-214 SSLHGAVQSQIGVGS
+214 SSLHGAVQSQILVGS

-236 GAVNADG
+236 GTVNADG
-243 VALGGLNLALDRLSQ
+243 VALGGLDLALDRLSQ

-288 LKLNIGVN
+288 LKLNIGAN
-296 IGVEGLLAHVGH
+296 IGVEGLLAHVAH

-317 DGVDLAVVV
+317 NGVDLAVVV
-326 VVVSLHSGGLVAAHI
+326 IVVSLHSGGLVAAHS

-356 IAVHLVGGAVNLDLA
+356 IAVHLVGGAVNLDLIIA
-371 VLDSLN
+371 ESTN
-377 LTGSALHD
+377 LTSSALHD

-420 GVLALGGDAIH
+420 GVLALGGDAVH

-472 AVDILGL
+472 AVNILGL
-479 LLQSVLNFVE
+479 LLQSVL
-489 LSASDLVHGLV
+489 ASIKNGATVRVLQ
-500 SVAAA
+500 SVDSILTA
-505 VVHGAAQGINSS
+505 VVDGAVQS
-517 LDPRISAVVLLDR
+517 LDGIVNRAVLDLDN
-530 EHPHALGAGHDG
+530 PHALGAGHDG

-583 GVQIGQVLVKT
+583 GVQIGQFLVKT

-655 NVGLCPVALDVGK
+655 NVGLCPGTLDVGK

-694 TGHGAGGVK
+694 TGHVAGGVK

>member
-1 MLGGAIPE
+1 MVQSRVGQN
-9 GEGRHGLAVLVLG
+9 H
-22 GGHGAGHIAVVAG
+22 AVVA
-35 DGVNLRV
+35 
-42 QLYVSQD
+42 
-49 NAVVTGGVV
+49 GGVV
-58 LVSVSSDI
+58 LVGIGVLDRLHGI
-66 LVHHRGSAVLGK
+66 LVVLGK
-78 VGTGHSR
+78 VGAGHGG
-85 ELARAILHKDHG
+85 ILIVVVHHKDHG
-97 VVRDALAA
+97 IVRDALAA
-105 DLALARAVDIL
+105 NLALAGLVLIGIRQNEVKAGLIFVGSLSLGQDIL
-116 ASHNQV
+116 ALLD
-122 KASLVGVAG
+122 LVGHQIANTGAAG
-131 VGLGLGQDVLALFD
+131 FSIIRDI
-145 LVSHQSVTVVLA
+145 S
-157 SATVVLIGGNHL
+157 GNHL

-174 KEQLGNIAVDIL
+174 KEQLGLLAVDIL
-186 VGLHN
+186 G
-191 YGVVLQLVAG
+191 GVHDQSVILQLVAG
-201 SDNLRLHDVAVEH
+201 GDNLGLHDVAVEH
-214 SSLHGAVQSQIGVGS
+214 SSLHGAVQSQILVGS

-236 GAVNADG
+236 GTVNADG
-243 VALGGLNLALDRLSQ
+243 VALGGLDLALDRLSQ

-317 DGVDLAVVV
+317 NGVDLAVVV

-356 IAVHLVGGAVNLDLA
+356 IAVHLVGGAVNLDLIIA
-371 VLDSLN
+371 ESTN
-377 LTGSALHD
+377 LTSSALHD

-420 GVLALGGDAIH
+420 GVLALGGDAVH

-472 AVDILGL
+472 AVNILGL
-479 LLQSVLNFVE
+479 LLQGVLASIKRSGATVRLLQSVDSILT
-489 LSASDLVHGLV
+489 
-500 SVAAA
+500 A
-505 VVHGAAQGINSS
+505 VVDGAVQS
-517 LDPRISAVVLLDR
+517 LDGIVNRAVLDLDN
-530 EHPHALGAGHDG
+530 PHALGAGHDG

-583 GVQIGQVLVKT
+583 GVQIGQFLVKT

-655 NVGLCPVALDVGK
+655 NVGLCPGTLDVGK

-694 TGHGAGGVK
+694 TGHVAGGVK

-734 ARVHRAGTNT
+734 ARVHRAGADT

-751 GGQSQ
+751 GSQSQ

>member
-9 GEGRHGLAVLVLG
+9 GEDGHGLAVIVLG
-22 GGHGAGHIAVVAG
+22 GGHGAGHIAVVTG
-35 DGVNLRV
+35 DRV
-42 QLYVSQD
+42 DSPGQLHISQN
-49 NAVVTGGVV
+49 NAVVAGGVV

-105 DLALARAVDIL
+105 NLALARVVDIL
-116 ASHNQV
+116 ASHNLV
-122 KASLVGVAG
+122 EAGLVGA
-131 VGLGLGQDVLALFD
+131 VGHGLGQDVLALLD
-145 LVSHQSVTVVLA
+145 LVGHQAHSIGVLL
-157 SATVVLIGGNHL
+157 VGGNHL

-174 KEQLGNIAVDIL
+174 EEQLGLGAVDIG
-186 VGLHN
+186 VSLHDH
-191 YGVVLQLVAG
+191 GVILQLVAG
-201 SDNLRLHDVAVEH
+201 GDNLGLHDVAVEH
-214 SSLHGAVQSQIGVGS
+214 SGLHGAVQSQILVGS

-236 GAVNADG
+236 GTVNADG
-243 VALGGLNLALDRLSQ
+243 VALGGLDLALDRLSQ

-317 DGVDLAVVV
+317 NGVDLAVVV
-326 VVVSLHSGGLVAAHI
+326 IVVSLHSGGLVAAHI

-441 LHVGQHS
+441 LHVGQHG

-472 AVDILGL
+472 AVNILGL
-479 LLQSVLNFVE
+479 LLQSVL
-489 LSASDLVHGLV
+489 ASIKSGATVRVLQ
-500 SVAAA
+500 SVDSILTA
-505 VVHGAAQGINSS
+505 VVDGAVQS
-517 LDPRISAVVLLDR
+517 LDGIVNRAVLDLDN
-530 EHPHALGAGHDG
+530 PHALGASHDG

-615 GAVAQHAQQ
+615 GVVAQHAQQ

-655 NVGLCPVALDVGK
+655 NVGLCPGTLDVGK

-694 TGHGAGGVK
+694 TGHVAGGVK

-734 ARVHRAGTNT
+734 ARVHRAGADT

>member
-9 GEGRHGLAVLVLG
+9 GEGRHGLAVIVLG
-22 GGHGAGHIAVVAG
+22 SGHGAGHIAVVTG
-35 DGVNLRV
+35 DRV
-42 QLYVSQD
+42 DSPGQLHISQN
-49 NAVVTGGVV
+49 NAVVAGGVV

-105 DLALARAVDIL
+105 NLALARVVDIL
-116 ASHNQV
+116 ASHNLV
-122 KASLVGVAG
+122 EAGLVGA
-131 VGLGLGQDVLALFD
+131 VGHGLGQDVLALLD
-145 LVSHQSVTVVLA
+145 LVGHQAHSIGVLL
-157 SATVVLIGGNHL
+157 VGGNHL

-174 KEQLGNIAVDIL
+174 EEQLGLGAVDIG
-186 VGLHN
+186 VSLHDH
-191 YGVVLQLVAG
+191 GVILQLVAG
-201 SDNLRLHDVAVEH
+201 GDNLGLHDVAVEH
-214 SSLHGAVQSQIGVGS
+214 SGLHGAVQSQILVGS

-236 GAVNADG
+236 GTVNADG
-243 VALGGLNLALDRLSQ
+243 VALGGLDLALDRLSQ

-274 DIVVLGHVVVSVHV
+274 DIVVLGHIVVSVHV
-288 LKLNIGVN
+288 LKLDVGSSHV
-296 IGVEGLLAHVGH
+296 GVEGLLAHVGH

-326 VVVSLHSGGLVAAHI
+326 IVVSLHSGGLVAAHI

-356 IAVHLVGGAVNLDLA
+356 IAVHLVGGAVNLDLIIA
-371 VLDSLN
+371 ESTN
-377 LTGSALHD
+377 LTSSALHD

-472 AVDILGL
+472 AVNILGL
-479 LLQSVLNFVE
+479 LLQGVLAAIELATVRGIQSVDSILT
-489 LSASDLVHGLV
+489 
-500 SVAAA
+500 A
-505 VVHGAAQGINSS
+505 VVDGAVQS
-517 LDPRISAVVLLDR
+517 LDGIVNRAVLDLDN
-530 EHPHALGAGHDG
+530 PHALGAGHDG

-615 GAVAQHAQQ
+615 GVVAQHAQQ

-668 GGGVLDAQHGIHT
+668 GGSVLDAQHGVHT

-734 ARVHRAGTNT
+734 ARVHRAGADT

-751 GGQSQ
+751 GSQSQ

>member
-105 DLALARAVDIL
+105 NLALARVVDIL
-116 ASHNQV
+116 ASHNLV
-122 KASLVGVAG
+122 EAGLVGA
-131 VGLGLGQDVLALFD
+131 VGHGLGQDVLALLD
-145 LVSHQSVTVVLA
+145 LVGHQAHSIGVLL
-157 SATVVLIGGNHL
+157 VGGNHL

-174 KEQLGNIAVDIL
+174 EEQLGLGAVDIG
-186 VGLHN
+186 VSLHDH
-191 YGVVLQLVAG
+191 GVILQLVAG
-201 SDNLRLHDVAVEH
+201 GDNLGLHDVAVEH
-214 SSLHGAVQSQIGVGS
+214 SGLHGAVQSQIRVGIA
-229 GGNIVVP
+229 GNIVVP

-243 VALGGLNLALDRLSQ
+243 VALGGLDLALDRLSQ

-296 IGVEGLLAHVGH
+296 IGVKGLLAHVGH

-317 DGVDLAVVV
+317 NGVDLAVVV
-326 VVVSLHSGGLVAAHI
+326 IVVSLHSGGLVAAHI

-472 AVDILGL
+472 AVNILGL
-479 LLQSVLNFVE
+479 LLQSVL
-489 LSASDLVHGLV
+489 ASIKSGATVRVLQ
-500 SVAAA
+500 SVDSILTA
-505 VVHGAAQGINSS
+505 VVDGAVQS
-517 LDPRISAVVLLDR
+517 LDGIVNRAVLDLDN
-530 EHPHALGAGHDG
+530 PHALGAGHDG

-583 GVQIGQVLVKT
+583 GVQIGQFLVKT

-655 NVGLCPVALDVGK
+655 NVGLSPGTLDVGK

-694 TGHGAGGVK
+694 TGHVAGGVK

-734 ARVHRAGTNT
+734 ARVHRAGADT

>member
-78 VGTGHSR
+78 VGTSHSR

-97 VVRDALAA
+97 VVRDSLAVN
-105 DLALARAVDIL
+105 LALARVVDIL
-116 ASHNQV
+116 ASHNLV
-122 KASLVGVAG
+122 EASLVGASSFSR
-131 VGLGLGQDVLALFD
+131 GQDILALLD
-145 LVSHQSVTVVLA
+145 LIGHQLVLFSGVVL
-157 SATVVLIGGNHL
+157 VGGNHL

-174 KEQLGNIAVDIL
+174 EEQLGLLAVDITAG
-186 VGLHN
+186 VHN
-191 YGVVLQLVAG
+191 HSVVLQLVAG
-201 SDNLRLHDVAVEH
+201 GDNLGLHDVAVEH
-214 SSLHGAVQSQIGVGS
+214 SSLHGAVQSQILVGS

-236 GAVNADG
+236 GTVNADG
-243 VALGGLNLALDRLSQ
+243 VALGGLDLALDRLSQ

-288 LKLNIGVN
+288 LKLNIGVS

-317 DGVDLAVVV
+317 NGVDLAVVV
-326 VVVSLHSGGLVAAHI
+326 IVVSLHSGGLVAAHI

-420 GVLALGGDAIH
+420 GVLALGGDAVH

-472 AVDILGL
+472 AVNILGL
-479 LLQSVLNFVE
+479 LLQGVLASIKRSGATVRLLQSVDSILT
-489 LSASDLVHGLV
+489 
-500 SVAAA
+500 A
-505 VVHGAAQGINSS
+505 VVDGAVQS
-517 LDPRISAVVLLDR
+517 LDGIVNRAVLDLDN
-530 EHPHALGAGHDG
+530 PHALGAGHDG

-568 IVDHLGGIVTGQQGV
+568 IVDHLGGIVTGQHGV
-583 GVQIGQVLVKT
+583 GVQIGQFLVKT

-655 NVGLCPVALDVGK
+655 NVGLCPGTLDVGK

-694 TGHGAGGVK
+694 TGHVAGGVK

-712 DAQGSHGRNGV
+712 DAQGSHGRN

-734 ARVHRAGTNT
+734 ARVHRAGANT

>member
-66 LVHHRGSAVLGK
+66 LGLYRASAVLGK
-78 VGTGHSR
+78 VGTSHSR
-85 ELARAILHKDHG
+85 ELARVILHKDHG
-97 VVRDALAA
+97 VVRDSLAVN
-105 DLALARAVDIL
+105 LALARVVDIL
-116 ASHNQV
+116 ASHNLV
-122 KASLVGVAG
+122 KAGLVGIG
-131 VGLGLGQDVLALFD
+131 SLSLGQDILALLD
-145 LVSHQSVTVVLA
+145 LVGHQIA
-157 SATVVLIGGNHL
+157 NIGAAGGSIILDISGNHL

-174 KEQLGNIAVDIL
+174 KEQLGLLAVDIL
-186 VGLHN
+186 VGVHDQS
-191 YGVVLQLVAG
+191 VILQLVAG
-201 SDNLRLHDVAVEH
+201 GDNLGLHDVAVEH
-214 SSLHGAVQSQIGVGS
+214 SSLHGAVQSQILVGS

-236 GAVNADG
+236 GTVNADG
-243 VALGGLNLALDRLSQ
+243 VALGGLDLALDRLSQ

-317 DGVDLAVVV
+317 NGVDLAVVV
-326 VVVSLHSGGLVAAHI
+326 IVVSLHSGGLVAAHI

-356 IAVHLVGGAVNLDLA
+356 IAVHLVGGAVNLDLIIA
-371 VLDSLN
+371 ESTN
-377 LTGSALHD
+377 LTSSALHD

-420 GVLALGGDAIH
+420 GVLALGGDAVH

-472 AVDILGL
+472 AVNILGL
-479 LLQSVLNFVE
+479 LLQAVLASIKRSGATVRLLQSVDSILT
-489 LSASDLVHGLV
+489 
-500 SVAAA
+500 A
-505 VVHGAAQGINSS
+505 VVDGAVQS
-517 LDPRISAVVLLDR
+517 LDGIVNRAVLDLDN
-530 EHPHALGAGHDG
+530 PHALGAGHDG

-583 GVQIGQVLVKT
+583 GVQIGQFLVKT

-655 NVGLCPVALDVGK
+655 NVGLCPGTLDVGK

-694 TGHGAGGVK
+694 TGHVAGGVK

>member
-9 GEGRHGLAVLVLG
+9 GEGRHGLAVIVLG
-22 GGHGAGHIAVVAG
+22 SGHGAGHIAVVTG
-35 DGVNLRV
+35 DRV
-42 QLYVSQD
+42 DSPGQLHISQN
-49 NAVVTGGVV
+49 NAVVAGGVV

-105 DLALARAVDIL
+105 NLALARVVDIL
-116 ASHNQV
+116 ASHNLV
-122 KASLVGVAG
+122 EAGLVGA
-131 VGLGLGQDVLALFD
+131 VGHGLGQDVLALLD
-145 LVSHQSVTVVLA
+145 LVGHQAHSIGVLL
-157 SATVVLIGGNHL
+157 VGGNHL

-174 KEQLGNIAVDIL
+174 EEQLGLGAVDIG
-186 VGLHN
+186 VSLHDH
-191 YGVVLQLVAG
+191 GVILQLVAG
-201 SDNLRLHDVAVEH
+201 GDNLGLHDVAVEH
-214 SSLHGAVQSQIGVGS
+214 SGLHGAVQSQILVGS

-236 GAVNADG
+236 GTVNADG
-243 VALGGLNLALDRLSQ
+243 VALGGLDLALDRLSQ

-317 DGVDLAVVV
+317 NGVDLAVVV
-326 VVVSLHSGGLVAAHI
+326 IVVSLHSGGLVAAHI

-356 IAVHLVGGAVNLDLA
+356 IAVHLVGGAVNLDLIIA
-371 VLDSLN
+371 ESTN
-377 LTGSALHD
+377 LTSSALHD

-420 GVLALGGDAIH
+420 GVLALGGDAVH

-441 LHVGQHS
+441 LHVGQHG

-472 AVDILGL
+472 AVNILGL
-479 LLQSVLNFVE
+479 LLQGVLAALELFTVRGIQSVDSILT
-489 LSASDLVHGLV
+489 
-500 SVAAA
+500 A
-505 VVHGAAQGINSS
+505 VVDGAVQS
-517 LDPRISAVVLLDR
+517 LDGIVNRAVLDLDN
-530 EHPHALGAGHDG
+530 PHALGAGHDG

-583 GVQIGQVLVKT
+583 GVQIGQFLVKT

-655 NVGLCPVALDVGK
+655 NVGLCPGTLDVGK

-694 TGHGAGGVK
+694 TGHVAGGVK

-734 ARVHRAGTNT
+734 ARVHRAGANT

>member
-1 MLGGAIPE
+1 MAGG
-9 GEGRHGLAVLVLG
+9 
-22 GGHGAGHIAVVAG
+22 
-35 DGVNLRV
+35 
-42 QLYVSQD
+42 
-49 NAVVTGGVV
+49 
-58 LVSVSSDI
+58 
-66 LVHHRGSAVLGK
+66 
-78 VGTGHSR
+78 
-85 ELARAILHKDHG
+85 
-97 VVRDALAA
+97 
-105 DLALARAVDIL
+105 
-116 ASHNQV
+116 
-122 KASLVGVAG
+122 
-131 VGLGLGQDVLALFD
+131 
-145 LVSHQSVTVVLA
+145 
-157 SATVVLIGGNHL
+157 
-169 GGAVG
+169 
-174 KEQLGNIAVDIL
+174 
-186 VGLHN
+186 
-191 YGVVLQLVAG
+191 
-201 SDNLRLHDVAVEH
+201 DNLGLHDVAVEH
-214 SSLHGAVQSQIGVGS
+214 SSLHGAVQSQILVGS

-236 GAVNADG
+236 GTVNADG
-243 VALGGLNLALDRLSQ
+243 VALGGLDLALDRLSQ

-472 AVDILGL
+472 AVNILGL
-479 LLQSVLNFVE
+479 LLQGVLASIKRSGATVRLLQSVDSILT
-489 LSASDLVHGLV
+489 
-500 SVAAA
+500 A
-505 VVHGAAQGINSS
+505 VVDGAVQS
-517 LDPRISAVVLLDR
+517 LDGIVNRAVLDLDN
-530 EHPHALGAGHDG
+530 PHALGAGHDG

-583 GVQIGQVLVKT
+583 GVQIGQFLVKT

-655 NVGLCPVALDVGK
+655 NVGLCPGTLDVGK

-734 ARVHRAGTNT
+734 ARVHRAGADT

-751 GGQSQ
+751 GSQSQ

>member
-1 MLGGAIPE
+1 MAGG
-9 GEGRHGLAVLVLG
+9 
-22 GGHGAGHIAVVAG
+22 
-35 DGVNLRV
+35 
-42 QLYVSQD
+42 
-49 NAVVTGGVV
+49 
-58 LVSVSSDI
+58 
-66 LVHHRGSAVLGK
+66 
-78 VGTGHSR
+78 
-85 ELARAILHKDHG
+85 
-97 VVRDALAA
+97 
-105 DLALARAVDIL
+105 
-116 ASHNQV
+116 
-122 KASLVGVAG
+122 
-131 VGLGLGQDVLALFD
+131 
-145 LVSHQSVTVVLA
+145 
-157 SATVVLIGGNHL
+157 
-169 GGAVG
+169 
-174 KEQLGNIAVDIL
+174 
-186 VGLHN
+186 
-191 YGVVLQLVAG
+191 
-201 SDNLRLHDVAVEH
+201 DNLGLHDVAVEH
-214 SSLHGAVQSQIGVGS
+214 SSLHGAVQSQILVGS

-236 GAVNADG
+236 GTVNADG
-243 VALGGLNLALDRLSQ
+243 VALGGLDLALDRLSQ

-288 LKLNIGVN
+288 LKLNIGVS

-356 IAVHLVGGAVNLDLA
+356 IAVHLVGGAVNLDLIIA
-371 VLDSLN
+371 ESTN
-377 LTGSALHD
+377 LTSSALHD

-420 GVLALGGDAIH
+420 GVLALGGDAVH

-472 AVDILGL
+472 AVNILGL
-479 LLQSVLNFVE
+479 LLQGVLASIKRSGATVRLLQSVDSILT
-489 LSASDLVHGLV
+489 
-500 SVAAA
+500 A
-505 VVHGAAQGINSS
+505 VVDGAVQS
-517 LDPRISAVVLLDR
+517 LDGIVNRAVLDLDN
-530 EHPHALGAGHDG
+530 PHALGAGHDG

-583 GVQIGQVLVKT
+583 GVQIGQFLVKT

-655 NVGLCPVALDVGK
+655 NVGLCPGTLDVGK

-694 TGHGAGGVK
+694 TGHVAGGVK

-734 ARVHRAGTNT
+734 ARVHRAGANT

>member
-35 DGVNLRV
+35 DGVDLLVQSRV
-42 QLYVSQD
+42 GQ
-49 NAVVTGGVV
+49 NHAVVAGGVV
-58 LVSVSSDI
+58 LVGIGVLDRLHGI
-66 LVHHRGSAVLGK
+66 LVVLGK
-78 VGTGHSR
+78 VGAGHGG
-85 ELARAILHKDHG
+85 ILIVVVHHKDHG
-97 VVRDALAA
+97 IVRDALAA
-105 DLALARAVDIL
+105 NLALAGLVLIGIRQNEVKAGLIFVGSLSLGQDIL
-116 ASHNQV
+116 ALLD
-122 KASLVGVAG
+122 LVGHQIANTGAAG
-131 VGLGLGQDVLALFD
+131 FSIIRDI
-145 LVSHQSVTVVLA
+145 S
-157 SATVVLIGGNHL
+157 GNHL

-174 KEQLGNIAVDIL
+174 KEQLGLLAVDIL
-186 VGLHN
+186 G
-191 YGVVLQLVAG
+191 GVHDQSVILQLVAG
-201 SDNLRLHDVAVEH
+201 GDNLGLHDVAVEH
-214 SSLHGAVQSQIGVGS
+214 SSLHGAVQSQILVGS

-236 GAVNADG
+236 GTVNADG
-243 VALGGLNLALDRLSQ
+243 VALGGLDLALDRLSQ

-317 DGVDLAVVV
+317 NGVDLAVVV

-356 IAVHLVGGAVNLDLA
+356 IAVHLVGGAVNLDLIIA
-371 VLDSLN
+371 ESTN
-377 LTGSALHD
+377 LTSSALHD

-420 GVLALGGDAIH
+420 GVLALGGDAVH

-472 AVDILGL
+472 AVNILGL
-479 LLQSVLNFVE
+479 LLQGVLASIKRSGATVRLLQSVDSILT
-489 LSASDLVHGLV
+489 
-500 SVAAA
+500 A
-505 VVHGAAQGINSS
+505 VVDGAVQS
-517 LDPRISAVVLLDR
+517 LDGIVNRAVLDLDN
-530 EHPHALGAGHDG
+530 PHALGAGHDG

-583 GVQIGQVLVKT
+583 GVQIGQFLVKT

-655 NVGLCPVALDVGK
+655 NVGLCPGTLDVGK

-694 TGHGAGGVK
+694 TGHVAGGVK

-734 ARVHRAGTNT
+734 ARVHRAGANT

>member
-1 MLGGAIPE
+1 MAGG
-9 GEGRHGLAVLVLG
+9 
-22 GGHGAGHIAVVAG
+22 
-35 DGVNLRV
+35 
-42 QLYVSQD
+42 
-49 NAVVTGGVV
+49 
-58 LVSVSSDI
+58 
-66 LVHHRGSAVLGK
+66 
-78 VGTGHSR
+78 
-85 ELARAILHKDHG
+85 
-97 VVRDALAA
+97 
-105 DLALARAVDIL
+105 
-116 ASHNQV
+116 
-122 KASLVGVAG
+122 
-131 VGLGLGQDVLALFD
+131 
-145 LVSHQSVTVVLA
+145 
-157 SATVVLIGGNHL
+157 
-169 GGAVG
+169 
-174 KEQLGNIAVDIL
+174 
-186 VGLHN
+186 
-191 YGVVLQLVAG
+191 
-201 SDNLRLHDVAVEH
+201 DNLGLHDVAVEH
-214 SSLHGAVQSQIGVGS
+214 SSLHGAVQSQILVGS

-236 GAVNADG
+236 GTVNADG
-243 VALGGLNLALDRLSQ
+243 VALGGLDLALDRLSQ

-317 DGVDLAVVV
+317 NGVDLAVVV

-420 GVLALGGDAIH
+420 GVLALGGDAVH

-441 LHVGQHS
+441 LHVGQHG

-472 AVDILGL
+472 AVNILGL
-479 LLQSVLNFVE
+479 LLQSVL
-489 LSASDLVHGLV
+489 ASIKSGATVRVLQ
-500 SVAAA
+500 SVDSILTA
-505 VVHGAAQGINSS
+505 VVDGAVQS
-517 LDPRISAVVLLDR
+517 LDGIVNRAVLDLDN
-530 EHPHALGAGHDG
+530 PHALGAGHDG

-583 GVQIGQVLVKT
+583 GVQIGQFLVKT